1 MSNTPDGEATD
12 SDFASPNHVV
22 TDPEPDER
30 GNVTVAATFVGGRM
44 IALGFNAN

>member
-1 MSNTPDGEATD
+1 MRQDRPREEW
-12 SDFASPNHVV
+12 ASPNHLVI
-22 TDPEPDER
+22 DPEPDER

>member
-1 MSNTPDGEATD
+1 MIPKPPREEW
-12 SDFASPNHVV
+12 ASPNHLVI
-22 TDPEPDER
+22 DQSPDER